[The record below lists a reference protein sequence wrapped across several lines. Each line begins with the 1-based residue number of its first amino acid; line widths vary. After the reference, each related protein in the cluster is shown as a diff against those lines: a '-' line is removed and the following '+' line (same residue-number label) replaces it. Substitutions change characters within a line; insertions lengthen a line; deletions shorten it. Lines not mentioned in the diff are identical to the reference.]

1 MTTSPRIEPTTEADW
16 DDETRQLLEA
26 VGRLNIFTTLAHH
39 PKLLKR
45 WLVFGAHVLAKST
58 LSPRDRELL
67 ILRVGWRCGSEYEFG
82 QHTLI
87 GEREGG
93 LTPEEIRRLTVAG
106 TDGWSTSDATLLIA
120 ADELVAQQRLS
131 DATWSALQHR
141 WSTEQIMDVVFAVG
155 QYVLTCMALNSFG
168 VQRDDGVP
176 GFPDGTDR
184 APSPNGGA

>member
-1 MTTSPRIEPTTEADW
+1 MTTNPRIEPTTEEDW
-16 DDETRQLLEA
+16 DDETRALLDS

-58 LSPRDRELL
+58 LPARERELL

-87 GEREGG
+87 GLREG
-93 LTPEEIRRLTVAG
+93 LTIDEIRRITVDG
-106 TDGWSTSDATLLIA
+106 PDGWSEDDSVLLVA

-131 DATWSALQHR
+131 DTTWAALQR
-141 WSTEQIMDVVFAVG
+141 RLDTEQIMDLVFAVG
-155 QYVLTCMALNSFG
+155 QYVLTCMALNSFE
-168 VQRDDGVP
+168 VQRDEGVP
-176 GFPDGTDR
+176 GFPDSVTED
-184 APSPNGGA
+184 S

>member
-1 MTTSPRIEPTTEADW
+1 MTTSPRIELTTEADW

-45 WLVFGAHVLAKST
+45 WLVFGAHVLVKSS

-67 ILRVGWRCGSEYEFG
+67 ILRVGWRCGCEYEFG
-82 QHTLI
+82 QHTII
-87 GEREGG
+87 GEREG

-120 ADELVAQQRLS
+120 ADELVSQQRLS
-131 DATWSALQHR
+131 DGTWSALQDR

-155 QYVLTCMALNSFG
+155 QYVLTCMALNSFE

-176 GFPDGTDR
+176 GFPDGSDR
-184 APSPNGGA
+184 APSTSGGA